1 MAATPRRRRRSSRS
15 NRPACSRSASI
26 RRLPTPPDMRVPHFL
41 SPRSFSMPSPLSAI
55 PVRVRALA
63 LVAATA
69 AATTAVVLPAA
80 TAQSSAPAPQMVVG
94 LPDFTNLVQQVGPG
108 VVNVEAQI
116 GARQMA
122 AREGGTE
129 EDQIPEIFR
138 RFFGPDLPFPGAPG
152 GPGSPGPD
160 DGAHG
165 VSLGSGF
172 LISGDGY
179 VLTNH
184 HVVDGADQVTVRLSD
199 RREFKAKVVGSD
211 EQSDVALLKIDATGL
226 PALRL
231 ADSNQLKPGQWVV
244 AIGSPFGLDHSVTAG
259 IVSAVGRANPYAD
272 QRYVPFIQTDVAIN
286 RGNSGGPLLNTRG
299 EVVGVN
305 SQIFSNSGG
314 YMGVSFAIPI
324 DIAMGAVKQLKATG
338 RVSRGQIGVRVQQI
352 DAEKAR
358 GLGLQDS
365 RGALVGDI
373 EPGSPAEKAGL
384 VPGDVI
390 RSFNGVP
397 INDSSDLPP
406 LVGAQPPGTRAT
418 LGVFHDGRTRD
429 VAVTLGRLDDGVAAT
444 GPARPGRGPSAEGRN
459 PLGLVG
465 QALDNDDRRQL
476 GLKANEGVAIAS
488 VEGLAARR
496 AGLQPGDVVLQVG
509 HARVGTP
516 TELDRALA
524 GVQPGQTVML
534 LVRRGNASQ
543 FVAVTPRGTSER

>member
-1 MAATPRRRRRSSRS
+1 MP
-15 NRPACSRSASI
+15 
-26 RRLPTPPDMRVPHFL
+26 
-41 SPRSFSMPSPLSAI
+41 SPRSVRAALEAV
-55 PVRVRALA
+55 PVRARALA
-63 LVAATA
+63 LVAVTA

-80 TAQSSAPAPQMVVG
+80 TAQSAQPAPQMVVG

-108 VVNVEAQI
+108 VVNVEAEI
-116 GARQMA
+116 GGKVAA
-122 AREGGTE
+122 ARNAQDDQ
-129 EDQIPEIFR
+129 DQIPEFFR
-138 RFFGPDLPFPGAPG
+138 RFFGPDLPFPGGPGAPG
-152 GPGSPGPD
+152 GPRPD
-160 DGAHG
+160 DGPRG

-172 LISGDGY
+172 IISPDGY

-211 EQSDVALLKIDATGL
+211 EQSDVALLKINASGL

-231 ADSNQLKPGQWVV
+231 GDSNQLKPGQWVV

-286 RGNSGGPLLNTRG
+286 RGNSGGPLLDTRG
-299 EVVGVN
+299 QVVGIN

-324 DIAMGAVKQLKATG
+324 DIAMSAVKQLKTTG
-338 RVSRGQIGVRVQQI
+338 RVQRGQIGVRVQEVT
-352 DAEKAR
+352 AENAK
-358 GLGLQDS
+358 GLKLPDS
-365 RGALVGDI
+365 RGALVADV
-373 EPGSPAEKAGL
+373 EPGSPAAKAGIE
-384 VPGDVI
+384 PMDVI
-390 RSFNGVP
+390 RSFNGVE

-406 LVGAQPPGTRAT
+406 LVGAQAPGTRAAVGVFRDGQTRTMTIT
-418 LGVFHDGRTRD
+418 LGQLNEGQAAANAPD
-429 VAVTLGRLDDGVAAT
+429 VPGKG
-444 GPARPGRGPSAEGRN
+444 GPAAGRN

-465 QALDNDDRRQL
+465 QPLEADDRRQL
-476 GLKANEGVAIAS
+476 GLAANEGVGIAS

-509 HARVGTP
+509 RTKVGSP
-516 TELDRALA
+516 AELDRALA
-524 GVQPGQTVML
+524 GVKPGQTVML

-543 FVAVTPRGTSER
+543 FVAVTPREGSPR

>member
-1 MAATPRRRRRSSRS
+1 
-15 NRPACSRSASI
+15 
-26 RRLPTPPDMRVPHFL
+26 
-41 SPRSFSMPSPLSAI
+41 MPSPLSLSAI
-55 PVRVRALA
+55 PARARAFA
-63 LVAATA
+63 LVAVTA

-80 TAQSSAPAPQMVVG
+80 TAQSPAQPPQMVVG

-108 VVNVEAQI
+108 VVNVEAEV
-116 GARQMA
+116 GSRQLTS
-122 AREGGTE
+122 RDDEQDE

-138 RFFGPDLPFPGAPG
+138 RFFGPDMPFPG
-152 GPGSPGPD
+152 GPGMPRPD
-160 DGAHG
+160 QNPRG

-211 EQSDVALLKIDATGL
+211 EQSDVALLKIDASGL
-226 PALRL
+226 PALHL
-231 ADSNQLKPGQWVV
+231 GDSNQLKPGQWVV

-259 IVSAVGRANPYAD
+259 IVSATGRANPYAD

-299 EVVGVN
+299 EVVGIN

-324 DIAMGAVKQLKATG
+324 DIAMSAVKQLKATG
-338 RVSRGQIGVRVQQI
+338 KVQRGQIGVRVQQI

-358 GLGLQDS
+358 GLGLPDS
-365 RGALVGDI
+365 RGALVGDV
-373 EPGSPAEKAGL
+373 EAGSPAEKAGL

-390 RSFNGVP
+390 RSFNGAP

-406 LVGAQPPGTRAT
+406 LVGAQAPGTRVT
-418 LGVFHDGRTRD
+418 LGVFHDGNTRD
-429 VAVTLGRLDDGVAAT
+429 VGVTLGQLDENIANAAPAMPGGS
-444 GPARPGRGPSAEGRN
+444 GPAAGRRN

-465 QALDNDDRRQL
+465 QALDADDRKQL
-476 GLKANEGVAIAS
+476 GLGPNQGVGIAS

-496 AGLQPGDVVLQVG
+496 AGLQPGDVLLQVG
-509 HARVGTP
+509 RTKVGSP
-516 TELDRALA
+516 SELDRALA
-524 GVQPGQTVML
+524 GVKPGQTVML

-543 FVAVTPRGTSER
+543 FVAVTPRESSER